1 MRKPFLTRQDVII
14 ISTFINILQKNGKKQ
29 RAINYV
35 FNLFNKLKQNAK
47 VPKSS
52 KYQIHKLDDNNPIQ
66 LIQKCVNNLKPAFI
80 LRRIM
85 RAGKVYELPVP
96 ITEKRAMFMA
106 FNWIRKTVLNQKKSY
121 TSFTSLLTN
130 EVTSLVFN
138 EGSAKL
144 YLKDYIDT
152 AMDQKPFERYI
163 KKRRIVKVRSRE
175 TKPAKK
181 FRRIFKR
188 IMKRRRMRW
197 FKNQRI
203 LKLFRKHDFR
213 SRLAKSRKK
222 RNKINLKKRHKK
234 SFKT

>member
-1 MRKPFLTRQDVII
+1 MRKPFLTRQDVTII
-14 ISTFINILQKNGKKQ
+14 TTFINILQKNGKKQ

-35 FNLFNKLKQNAK
+35 FHLFNKLKQNAK

-52 KYQIHKLDDNNPIQ
+52 KYQIHKLDNNNPIQ

-85 RAGKVYELPVP
+85 RAGRLYELPVP

-144 YLKDYIDT
+144 YLKDYIDI
-152 AMDQKPFERYI
+152 AMDQKPFERFVR
-163 KKRRIVKVRSRE
+163 KRRIVKVHSRE
-175 TKPAKK
+175 TKPAKM
-181 FRRIFKR
+181 FRKIFKR
-188 IMKRRRMRW
+188 IRKRARMRW

-203 LKLFRKHDFR
+203 SRLFIKHDFR
-213 SRLAKSRKK
+213 SRLAKSRRK
-222 RNKINLKKRHKK
+222 RQKK
-234 SFKT
+234 SFKR